1 MECVTDTSCTL
12 IERLCTRPAP
22 ADWASDDIPFLAMPL
37 LDAGPG
43 LLALKQQPA
52 LVNLSLACPKF
63 IDGTVENSASLWH

>member
-1 MECVTDTSCTL
+1 
-12 IERLCTRPAP
+12 
-22 ADWASDDIPFLAMPL
+22 MPL